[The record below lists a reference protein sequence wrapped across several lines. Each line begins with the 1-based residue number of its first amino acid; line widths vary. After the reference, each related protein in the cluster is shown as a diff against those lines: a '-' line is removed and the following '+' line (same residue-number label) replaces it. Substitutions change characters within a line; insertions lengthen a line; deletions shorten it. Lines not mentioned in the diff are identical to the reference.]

1 MTDKILTYS
10 SAMTELEQIVNG
22 MKNENIDVDS
32 LAEKVK
38 RASEL
43 IKFCKT
49 KLKNTEDEVKKVLDD
64 MAAEQGD
71 N

>member
-1 MTDKILTYS
+1 MVNDFTYS
-10 SAMTELEQIVNG
+10 IAITELEQIVNG
-22 MKNENIDVDS
+22 MKNDNIDVDS

-38 RASEL
+38 RASDL

-64 MAAEQGD
+64 MAVEQSD